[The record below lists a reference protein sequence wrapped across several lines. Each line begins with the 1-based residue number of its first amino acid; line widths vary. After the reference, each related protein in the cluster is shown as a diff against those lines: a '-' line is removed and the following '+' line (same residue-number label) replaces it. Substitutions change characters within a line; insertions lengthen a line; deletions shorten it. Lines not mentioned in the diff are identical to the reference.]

1 MVLVIVSIIRN
12 TYLTQGRRPQN
23 ERRRKMLCSY
33 CDSSVEILAYRL
45 GEKMCLDCA
54 KSAFYQMLENG
65 NHVLTVKKEGN

>member
-1 MVLVIVSIIRN
+1 VLVIVPTIRN
-12 TYLTQGRRPQN
+12 TYITQGRRPKN
-23 ERRRKMLCSY
+23 ERRQKMICSY

-45 GEKMCLDCA
+45 GETMCLNCA